1 MCNTFSSLVFNL
13 SRMLKREDLEAISYL
28 YRLPVDI
35 ISAGN
40 SATGLSYMREL
51 EKKNMFSS
59 SNLNG
64 LRELLKSIQRCD
76 LIDIV
81 DDFERERQQDSGR
94 HQSCTRS
101 QKESIRLSMSYTQA
115 KKTEEDLAE
124 FHKEL
129 IAFCSRHA
137 DSSAVR
143 QFCTGMLKRLKEIR
157 ENCHQYTTVPL
168 YEIIHSSYLMP
179 AKSRSVKQSQG

>member
-13 SRMLKREDLEAISYL
+13 SKMLKKEDLEAISYL
-28 YRLPVDI
+28 YRLPEDTI
-35 ISAGN
+35 AGN

-76 LIDIV
+76 LFDMV
-81 DDFERERQQDSGR
+81 EEFERERQQKDSSR
-94 HQSCTRS
+94 RQPCIRP
-101 QKESIRLSMSYTQA
+101 QEESIRLSMSYTQA

-124 FHKEL
+124 FQKEL
-129 IAFCSRHA
+129 AAFCSRHA
-137 DSSAVR
+137 GSPDVR

-157 ENCHQYTTVPL
+157 ENCHQYTIVPL
-168 YEIIHSSYLMP
+168 REIIHSSYLMP
-179 AKSRSVKQSQG
+179 AKSVKQSQG